1 MIYAVTAIVSRL
13 RRSRLH
19 FGRFSKT
26 TLPVNIRRIKR
37 NNFYLR
43 KKPSARA
50 WPTYDPQ
57 DPVRLGLL
65 TFQRTHPA

>member
-43 KKPSARA
+43 KKPSARSMA
-50 WPTYDPQ
+50 N
-57 DPVRLGLL
+57 L
-65 TFQRTHPA
+65 